1 MKTHRTGMEFR
12 ARSRRR
18 GLPTGQAGFTLI
30 ELPFDKLPSG
40 LSLRVEDRVVRKRK
54 SKAFTLIELLV
65 VIAIISLLV
74 SILLPSLNKAK
85 ELAKSVQCKVN
96 LRNLS
101 LAFFF
106 YAEDTDSLRLPWFYS
121 GYHDGR
127 WYTNL
132 LVDGGYVEDTGWE
145 SEGWGMIITGLWRC
159 PMAEQFQWSGGY
171 GVLCNF
177 YTDHTMFPWNTSQS
191 NYPGQRLDKLTR
203 PSELW
208 LIGDAESNPR
218 YAYGA
223 MATYWLECPEPE
235 CYPWET
241 ARCVAAPR
249 HNGRSNFVTMGGHVE
264 SWSYDDLLNNRSDVF
279 GHYQK

>member
-1 MKTHRTGMEFR
+1 MKTARKETDVRSQSNR
-12 ARSRRR
+12 AS
-18 GLPTGQAGFTLI
+18 LPT
-30 ELPFDKLPSG
+30 
-40 LSLRVEDRVVRKRK
+40 RKRQRKLIGK
-54 SKAFTLIELLV
+54 SGFTLIELLV

-74 SILLPSLNKAK
+74 SILLPSLAKAK

-145 SEGWGMIITGLWRC
+145 SEGWGIIITGLWRC

-208 LIGDAESNPR
+208 LIGDAESNPIYGPLYGG
-218 YAYGA
+218 YACSW
-223 MATYWLECPEPE
+223 TTCPI
-235 CYPWET
+235 CDPWEVDAST
-241 ARCVAAPR
+241 VVSPR

>member
-85 ELAKSVQCKVN
+85 ELAKSVQCSVN

-145 SEGWGMIITGLWRC
+145 SEGWGIIITGLWRC

-208 LIGDAESNPR
+208 ANRRRREQPPLCLWSDGN
-218 YAYGA
+218 
-223 MATYWLECPEPE
+223 LL
-235 CYPWET
+235 
-241 ARCVAAPR
+241 ARMSGTGMLPLGNRQVRSRTPPQWKEQLC
-249 HNGRSNFVTMGGHVE
+249 HHGRARGIVV
-264 SWSYDDLLNNRSDVF
+264 L
-279 GHYQK
+279 